1 MFLLQNPSRPWKV
14 RIESGPAGAR
24 GVWGE
29 GGSDLTSYGGKEG
42 GCQTVASQFWK
53 KRKRETLKSPDA
65 HIANAILSPPWLP
78 PLLLQESSHTHE
90 HKTSTEIAR
99 IHVAMSCATSYL
111 HLTLWY
117 FYTYILYY
125 FICLGAPF
133 YMHVEHIHIRP
144 FHSHSRHKCK
154 ILSMKA
160 QAINYVVSER
170 KAMILRPTA
179 ILFHC

>member
-1 MFLLQNPSRPWKV
+1 MSNSRVTILEEKK
-14 RIESGPAGAR
+14 AR
-24 GVWGE
+24 NTQK
-29 GGSDLTSYGGKEG
+29 S
-42 GCQTVASQFWK
+42 QVA
-53 KRKRETLKSPDA
+53 
-65 HIANAILSPPWLP
+65 HNANAIAFISLHVPWLP
-78 PLLLQESSHTHE
+78 PLLLQESSYMHE

-99 IHVAMSCATSYL
+99 IQPHSNELCYLMFASYFMIFLHMHVIL
-111 HLTLWY
+111 FHLSQRT
-117 FYTYILYY
+117 
-125 FICLGAPF
+125 F

-170 KAMILRPTA
+170 KAMFLRPTA